1 MIFFNFK
8 IEKRYSKVL
17 VIAFLINVCYINVN
31 AQYVHHLTNATTQ
44 AKQKVDAILKKDY
57 TTILKFTHPNELK
70 KRGGEIRMIATLKKA
85 DEQQIIQKIKVES
98 IELQK
103 ISSMV
108 NEGREMQCI
117 IPCTIQTKMQVGKLL
132 ATSYL
137 IGISTD
143 GGVNWTFLDAI
154 GRNAD
159 EIREILPNL
168 SKKIIV
174 PLPKE
179 PKFIY

>member
-1 MIFFNFK
+1 M
-8 IEKRYSKVL
+8 
-17 VIAFLINVCYINVN
+17 
-31 AQYVHHLTNATTQ
+31 HHLTHAKNQ
-44 AKQKVDAILKKDY
+44 AKQKIDAILNKDY
-57 TTILKFTHPNELK
+57 ATIIKFTHPNELK
-70 KRGGEIRMIATLKKA
+70 RRGGEIRMIATLKKA
-85 DEQQIIQKIKVES
+85 DEQQIIQKIKTES
-98 IELQK
+98 IELQT

-117 IPCTIQTKMQVGKLL
+117 IPCVIQTKMQVGKVI

-137 IGISTD
+137 IGISD
-143 GGVNWTFLDAI
+143 DSGNNWTFVDAI

-159 EIREILPNL
+159 DIRKILPNL

-179 PKFIY
+179 PKFVY